1 MCWRLKREM
10 DILESDRYYINL
22 ILSGNR
28 EAFSAIIERYQDNV
42 YNLALKICG
51 NREDAEEIAQD
62 SFIKVF
68 RSLRS
73 FKGKSSFGTWLYRI
87 VYNTSITFVRK
98 NKLDILRLED
108 FPVDSVDFMR
118 DSATDEEAEREYMK
132 ILLCYALQRLEHEDR
147 AIITMH
153 YYQDLSHTEISS
165 ITGISRSSIKVRLF
179 RARRKM
185 RQIIEKNM
193 VKELKYEKV

>member
-1 MCWRLKREM
+1 M
-10 DILESDRYYINL
+10 ESISSDKYYINL
-22 ILSGNR
+22 VLSGNK
-28 EAFSAIIERYQDNV
+28 EAFSSIVERHKDNV

-62 SFIKVF
+62 SFMKVF

-73 FKGKSSFGTWLYRI
+73 FKGKSSFSTWLYRI
-87 VYNTSITFVRK
+87 VYNTSMTFVRK

-108 FPVDSVDFMR
+108 FPVDSVDFIR
-118 DSATDEEAEREYMK
+118 GNATEEEAEIEYMK
-132 ILLCYALQRLEHEDR
+132 ILLSYAMQKLDHQDR

-153 YYQDLSHTEISS
+153 YYQDMSFPEICS
-165 ITGISRSSIKVRLF
+165 ITGISRSNIKVRLF

-185 RQIIEKNM
+185 QETIEKNKL
-193 VKELKYEKV
+193 KERRYEKV

>member
-1 MCWRLKREM
+1 M
-10 DILESDRYYINL
+10 DILKSDRYYINL

-73 FKGKSSFGTWLYRI
+73 FKGRSSFATWLYRI

-118 DSATDEEAEREYMK
+118 DSDTEEEAEIEYMK
-132 ILLCYALQRLEHEDR
+132 MLLSYALQKLEHEDR

-153 YYQDLSHTEISS
+153 YYQDLNHTEICT
-165 ITGISRSSIKVRLF
+165 ITGLSRSNIKVRLF
-179 RARRKM
+179 RARRKIQ
-185 RQIIEKNM
+185 QIIEKNI
-193 VKELKYEKV
+193 VKEPKYEKV

>member
-165 ITGISRSSIKVRLF
+165 VTGISRSSIKVRLF

-185 RQIIEKNM
+185 QQIIEKNM